1 MTSTDAQLQ
10 KQRSTQVIDHLTS
23 PNHKWSVREERDL
36 PVSIA
41 FREKSIDDTG
51 SGLYQYWCVAVLVL
65 VIMTRMLILIKYI
78 VNKHILFLIGKY
90 CM

>member
-1 MTSTDAQLQ
+1 MRWTEAM
-10 KQRSTQVIDHLTS
+10 QVIEI
-23 PNHKWSVREERDL
+23 PIPQIEYVRNLRTGLVCAHCIRD
-36 PVSIA
+36 I
-41 FREKSIDDTG
+41 RYIEKSIDDTG

-90 CM
+90 HM